1 MNTYHAP
8 VVTKAFR
15 LLEVISRRQEG
26 AGISEIARILNISK
40 GTVYGVAAALEDA
53 GALVRDPVT
62 KRYSLGFSLVELG
75 RRARKGF
82 DLNSAA
88 RPNMKRL
95 MERFNASVF
104 LGVLNGNHVTIID
117 VVESEHEL
125 KITSPVGSTVSLLAG
140 AVGKV
145 FLSAMEDRKID
156 EILAGERLFAYTAH
170 SIVEPAEYRKAV
182 EATRISG
189 YALDDEEY
197 ILGVRA
203 AAALIE
209 GPLPVPAAIWVV
221 GFKTDLVG
229 STMEILGM
237 AARAAAG
244 VIAED
249 LRARHA

>member
-1 MNTYHAP
+1 MKAYQAP

-15 LLEVISRRQEG
+15 LLEIISRRQEG
-26 AGISEIARILNISK
+26 AGISEIARKLNISK
-40 GTVYGVAAALEDA
+40 GTVYGIAAALEEA
-53 GALVRDPVT
+53 GALVRDPVS

-82 DLNSAA
+82 DLNAAA
-88 RPNMKRL
+88 RPHMRRL
-95 MERFNASVF
+95 MQRFNASVF

-117 VVESEHEL
+117 IVESEHEL

-145 FLSAMEDRKID
+145 FLSAMEDRVID
-156 EILAGERLFAYTAH
+156 EILAGQGLSAYTVH
-170 SIVEPAEYRKAV
+170 SIVNPSDYRKAI
-182 EATRISG
+182 EAARISG

-203 AAALIE
+203 AAALIK
-209 GPLPVPAAIWVV
+209 GAVPVPAAIWVV
-221 GFKTDLVG
+221 GFKTDLAG

-237 AARAAAG
+237 ETWRAAKA
-244 VIAED
+244 IAED
-249 LRARHA
+249 LRARNA

>member
-1 MNTYHAP
+1 MNEYQAP
-8 VVTKAFR
+8 IVAKAFR
-15 LLEVISRRQEG
+15 VLDVVSRKPEG
-26 AGISEIARILNISK
+26 TGISGIARALGISK
-40 GTVYGVAAALEDA
+40 GTVYGVTAALEEA
-53 GALVRDPVT
+53 GALVRDGAT

-88 RPNMKRL
+88 RPHMQKL

-117 VVESEHEL
+117 IVESEHEL

-145 FLSAMEDRKID
+145 FLSAMEDRRID
-156 EILAGERLFAYTAH
+156 EILAGERLSAYTAY
-170 SIVEPAEYRKAV
+170 SIVDPVEYRKAV
-182 EATRISG
+182 EEAGISG

-203 AAALIE
+203 AAALIDA
-209 GPLPVPAAIWVV
+209 PVPVPAAIWVV
-221 GFKTDLVG
+221 GFKTDLAG
-229 STMEILGM
+229 STMEILGT

-244 VIAED
+244 AIAED
-249 LRARHA
+249 LKARHE